1 MSIFE
6 SAIMA
11 LLSID
16 TLRALIAMLGYVKP
30 DSKYAWLFYGR
41 YERNLIKTALKD
53 LGFSEEKTNKIFQ
66 SMSKIS
72 KNIEDD
78 TGVKGEDAAV
88 HLIILLSKYIEK
100 FKQPIQYGAE
110 KLTKSN
116 YYLNTMEISHNVEDR
131 RIMAAAMVHLVNQNV
146 NKKPEIIFAPK
157 AGNPLFVEEISNIL
171 NTHLV
176 VAKAPEDNS
185 RISTVKVGTDTEELF
200 RVNYEGSRAIK
211 DSIDRYQY
219 LIMDCNTSTG
229 TQLLNI
235 IHDIRQV
242 TKSEASKINVF
253 VLFRADNK
261 ENIDKKFENHN
272 SQLFRFFDF
281 DEDIKKMLYAMN
293 RRCHRKNRCPSFYCD
308 EDVKEAKNILDQLR
322 NKGSLF
328 FDADDI
334 YVGMS

>member
-1 MSIFE
+1 MSVLE
-6 SAIMA
+6 NAIMA

-41 YERNLIKTALKD
+41 YERNLVKTALKD

-78 TGVKGEDAAV
+78 TGVRGEDAAV

-100 FKQPIQYGAE
+100 FNHPIQYGAE

-131 RIMAAAMVHLVNQNV
+131 RIMAAAMVHLVNQHI
-146 NKKPEIIFAPK
+146 NKKPDIIFVPK

-171 NTHLV
+171 NAHLV
-176 VAKAPEDNS
+176 IAKAPEDDS
-185 RISTVKVGTDTEELF
+185 KISTIKAGTDTKELF
-200 RVNYEGSRAIK
+200 RVNYEGAGAIK
-211 DSIDRYQY
+211 DSVDQYQY
-219 LIMDCNTSTG
+219 LIMDCNTSSG

-242 TKSEASKINVF
+242 TKSETSKINVF

-261 ENIDKKFENHN
+261 EDIDKKFQNHN
-272 SQLFRFFDF
+272 SKLYRFFDF
-281 DEDIKKMLYAMN
+281 DEDIKKMLYEMN
-293 RRCHRKNRCPSFYCD
+293 RRCKRKNRYPSFYCD
-308 EDVKEAKNILDQLR
+308 DDVKEAKKILDQLR
-322 NKGSLF
+322 SKGSLH
-328 FDADDI
+328 FDANDL